1 VSKSKSKKSLRD
13 TFLTW
18 QCQIRQDAM
27 REDGGRPSLGM
38 QPRLLDLSGAELWP
52 ALTVLLL
59 PEAPEESTAF
69 FRFQVMKTSDS
80 REIYEKTLRYLQA
93 DYFQD
98 PKAFSDRLVATLP
111 SDAPLADTLLA
122 TKRCVLDFAQG
133 RHGYRV
139 TCKVKALKE
148 GNADRDAAIWHNR
161 VFNRTLPDTVQVLAF
176 KPDWKMAETRN

>member
-1 VSKSKSKKSLRD
+1 
-13 TFLTW
+13 
-18 QCQIRQDAM
+18 M
-27 REDGGRPSLGM
+27 REDGGRPSPLGM

-59 PEAPEESTAF
+59 PEAPEVSTAF

-161 VFNRTLPDTVQVLAF
+161 VFNRALPETVQVLAF
-176 KPDWKMAETRN
+176 KPDWEMAETRN